1 MQGRSEILKVHAKAT
16 PRGFIGFRFHVVL
29 QGSLL
34 CLCIYIYIYIC
45 IYRDIDMK
53 ATLQDYSDIEAYM
66 ITNNIL

>member
-1 MQGRSEILKVHAKAT
+1 MLMY
-16 PRGFIGFRFHVVL
+16 
-29 QGSLL
+29 
-34 CLCIYIYIYIC
+34 IYIYIYIC